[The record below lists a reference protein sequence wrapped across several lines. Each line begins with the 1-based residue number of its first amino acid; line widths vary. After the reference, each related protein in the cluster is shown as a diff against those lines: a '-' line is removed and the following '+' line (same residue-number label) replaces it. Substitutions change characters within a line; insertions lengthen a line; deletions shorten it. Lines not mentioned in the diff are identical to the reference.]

1 MSLLPVTVQ
10 PPRARTDVS
19 NNTPDRQ
26 ASDNAGTFATSLAS
40 ARADDTRASSA
51 EYAAN
56 KARLASQQQ
65 RAHVQSALLNGAM
78 RFAATRNDAPA
89 VTQVPADVVAS
100 QPASELSGA
109 SVEDANVPA
118 VTAACVAPTLNA
130 ASTTAPVAGETSES
144 APPVAV
150 ALDVSAAQSMPD
162 LVSAS
167 VEEQAATTDVVP
179 MVDSAMTNAATAAA
193 MQLVATLPLVAA
205 QVELAD
211 APENAAEPKTVST
224 SNSADVALG
233 ADVMDAAARTSVA
246 SGLAASASAATVA
259 SNDAT
264 ALVEDHFDA
273 PASAAGAPQADV
285 SGAAAQPATDSTTSN
300 AAAATPSAS
309 TTAGGA
315 PASTASTGSAPT
327 KPTTTMRNADAASV
341 ERDVARLDPEF
352 RDRLERVMD
361 RMRQEFGHTVAIVET
376 VRSQARQ
383 DALFAQGRTAPGPV
397 VTWTKNSKHGKGL
410 AADLVVDGQWQ
421 NPAGY
426 ARLAELAKQEGLR
439 TLGARDPGHVELPV
453 EGGVS
458 GETLGNLLSD
468 LQGEAGDPARQ
479 MRADVNAGADAESRA
494 SAMARVANVAQ
505 VARVA
510 TVSSVAKV
518 ADVARPGESA
528 RAGNSG
534 NDAISPLAVS
544 GPAPMAGATDLAGS
558 MRVVTPA
565 SAVNMADRISQLM
578 DLQATQAA
586 KPLSSVLLR
595 MDNANGIEDQ
605 IRIDTRGT
613 SVDARLG
620 LGNAQQAAALT
631 DRLGELREALE
642 RRGLTA
648 DGVRV
653 QATTATRNTDTA
665 TFSRASAPSLELAA
679 MRAAADAQ
687 SQGNT
692 RDQSSRDQAQRE
704 AFARDHSRHTPR
716 PSTDDARQR
725 SRREQPEDRR

>member
-10 PPRARTDVS
+10 QPRPRTDVS
-19 NNTPDRQ
+19 SNTPDRQ
-26 ASDNAGTFATSLAS
+26 SSDNAGKFATSLAS

-65 RAHVQSALLNGAM
+65 RAHVQSALLHGAM
-78 RFAATRNDAPA
+78 RFAATRNDAPSA
-89 VTQVPADVVAS
+89 TQVPADAVSPQAA
-100 QPASELSGA
+100 PEATAA
-109 SVEDANVPA
+109 SVAGANGPTE
-118 VTAACVAPTLNA
+118 TAACAAPTIGGA
-130 ASTTAPVAGETSES
+130 PTTVPVASEPAVSAAPVAVT
-144 APPVAV
+144 
-150 ALDVSAAQSMPD
+150 LDVTTAQSMPEV
-162 LVSAS
+162 VSL
-167 VEEQAATTDVVP
+167 EEQVAATDVMP

-205 QVELAD
+205 QVEL
-211 APENAAEPKTVST
+211 PETPGNTAEPSTLST
-224 SNSADVALG
+224 SG
-233 ADVMDAAARTSVA
+233 AAAGARDTDAAAGTAAA
-246 SGLAASASAATVA
+246 SGSAVTDAAATSAMNNA
-259 SNDAT
+259 S

-273 PASAAGAPQADV
+273 PASSSAQADV
-285 SGAAAQPATDSTTSN
+285 SNAPAQSAADMTTLDAAATTSKTSTT
-300 AAAATPSAS
+300 AAAAPTITG
-309 TTAGGA
+309 TTVPAG
-315 PASTASTGSAPT
+315 T
-327 KPTTTMRNADAASV
+327 KPTTATRSVDATGV

-426 ARLAELAKQEGLR
+426 ARLAELARQEGLR

-458 GETLGNLLSD
+458 GETLGNLLND

-479 MRADVNAGADAESRA
+479 LRADVNTGAGDESRA

-510 TVSSVAKV
+510 TVASVAKV
-518 ADVARPGESA
+518 ATVARPGESA
-528 RAGNSG
+528 RAGNAG

-565 SAVNMADRISQLM
+565 AAVNMADRISQLM

-653 QATTATRNTDTA
+653 QATTATRTTDTA
-665 TFSRASAPSLELAA
+665 TFSRAAAPGLELAA

-704 AFARDHSRHTPR
+704 AFARDHSRNTPR